1 MLVPYNLKLYM
12 KKSIFVGL
20 VVGALALAMI
30 TSTVASLNVLAK
42 KGEAGNHIPDQAD
55 AHMSD
60 QGKISAGCIGTLENC
75 PDAGGDGGDGDGGCS
90 GDDTPEGSEEEQCD
104 DEEPPDQEP
113 PPDSDA

>member
-1 MLVPYNLKLYM
+1 MLMLYSKQLQM
-12 KKSIFVGL
+12 NNSIFAAL
-20 VVGALALAMI
+20 VVGALAIAMVAATVVTPDALAI
-30 TSTVASLNVLAK
+30 R
-42 KGEAGNHIPDQAD
+42 GEAGNHIPQQAD
-55 AHMSD
+55 DHMSD